1 MTFSE
6 PAYCPQAG
14 PRPIILLH
22 TGGCGPASCLDTIRE
37 PGAVQTVSGDSGAEV
52 GRGRTSGDYMT
63 QGEDGKVLASRKNRF
78 LNRELSWLEFNDRV
92 LDEAHNPNH
101 PLFEQLRFLS
111 ISANNLD
118 EFYMVRVAGLMA
130 QVREGI
136 TRRSEDGLTPEAQ
149 LVAIRARA
157 GQLMERQQE
166 RWRGLTRELH
176 AAEVTLVPALAFT
189 DGERNW
195 ARRHFEAQL
204 FPVLTPLACDPAHP
218 FPFLPNLGLSLVL
231 SLQDREDR
239 TPMTALLPIPAQ
251 VPRFIR
257 LPGRAIRF
265 LRIEELLSLHFEELF
280 PGFQVQETAT
290 FRVIRD
296 SDVEFEEEAEDLMR
310 EFESA
315 LLRRRRG
322 RVIHLRVSSGISDEL
337 RDFLMNEL
345 VVGLDDVFEAGDLLG
360 LRDIQ
365 EMIVA
370 KERRD
375 LVFTPHHPRF
385 PERIRDFG
393 GDTLAAIRRK
403 DILVHHPYESFDV
416 VVQFLKEAVADPDVV
431 AIKQTL
437 YRTSE
442 DSAIM
447 RALIEG
453 AERGKNVTALVE
465 LKARFDEEANIR
477 LARTMERA
485 GVHVVFGLMDLKTH
499 AKISLVVRREG
510 KRLRSYTHLATGNYH
525 PITARV
531 YTDLSFFTSDPAIG
545 KDAARVFNFLTGYA
559 RPGAMDKLTLAPFD
573 LRTRLTDLIDAEIAH
588 AKAGRPASIWAKMNS
603 LVDPG
608 IIDALYRAAQAGVK
622 IRLMVRGICCLRP
635 GVPGLSETIRVRS
648 IVGRFLEHSRIVAFG
663 NGQRMPSRKA
673 LVFLSSADWMPR
685 NLDRRVEVLI
695 PVENATVHRQILDQI
710 LMANLKDN
718 EQSWELNADGSW
730 RRRTPKRKA
739 FSAHRYFMTNPSLS
753 GRGSALKGERRV
765 PRLTLGSEE
774 E

>member
-1 MTFSE
+1 MS
-6 PAYCPQAG
+6 
-14 PRPIILLH
+14 
-22 TGGCGPASCLDTIRE
+22 GGEGGK
-37 PGAVQTVSGDSGAEV
+37 GALG
-52 GRGRTSGDYMT
+52 GRD
-63 QGEDGKVLASRKNRF
+63 RF

-92 LDEAHNPNH
+92 LDEAHNPSH
-101 PLFEQLRFLS
+101 PLLEQLRFLS

-130 QVREGI
+130 QAREGV
-136 TRRSEDGLTPEAQ
+136 TRRSEDGRTPEAQ
-149 LVAIRARA
+149 LEAIRSRA
-157 GQLMERQQE
+157 GRLMERQQE

-176 AAEVTLVPALAFT
+176 AAGITVVPAAALTA
-189 DGERNW
+189 DERAW
-195 ARRHFEAQL
+195 ARKTFDTQL

-218 FPFLPNLGLSLVL
+218 FPILPNLGLALVL
-231 SLQDREDR
+231 SLIRPEDG
-239 TPMTALLPIPAQ
+239 TPMRALLPIPQQ
-251 VPRFIR
+251 VPRFLR
-257 LPGRAIRF
+257 LPGRAVRF
-265 LRIEELLSLHFEELF
+265 VRVEDLLSLHFQDLF
-280 PGFQVQETAT
+280 PGFEIEERAQ

-315 LLRRRRG
+315 LQRRRRG
-322 RVIHLRVSSGISDEL
+322 RVIHLRVSAGISDAL

-345 VVGLDDVFEAGDLLG
+345 GVGIDDVFEAGDLLG
-360 LRDIQ
+360 IRDAA
-365 EMIVA
+365 ELIVA
-370 KERRD
+370 RERRE
-375 LVFTPHHPRF
+375 LVFPPHHPRF

-393 GDTLAAIRRK
+393 GNTLAAIRRK

-416 VVQFLKEAVADPDVV
+416 VVQFLKDAVADPDVV

-442 DSAIM
+442 DSPIV

-453 AERGKNVTALVE
+453 AEQGKNVTALVE
-465 LKARFDEEANIR
+465 LKARFDEEANMR
-477 LARTMERA
+477 LARTMEHA
-485 GVHVVFGLMDLKTH
+485 GVHVVFGLMEMKTH

-525 PITARV
+525 PVTARI

-545 KDAARVFNFLTGYA
+545 KDAARIFNFLTGYA
-559 RPGAMDKLTLAPFD
+559 RPGAMEKLTVAPFE
-573 LRTRLTDLIDAEIAH
+573 LRERLMERIEAEIGH
-588 AKAGRPASIWAKMNS
+588 ARAGRPATIWGKMNS

-608 IIDALYRAAQAGVK
+608 IIDALYRASQAGVK

-663 NGQRMPSRKA
+663 NGEKMPSRSA
-673 LVFLSSADWMPR
+673 LVYLSSADWMPR

-695 PVENATVHRQILDQI
+695 PVENPTVHRQILDQI

-718 EQSWELNADGSW
+718 VQSWELTADGSW

-753 GRGSALKGERRV
+753 GRGSALKGERRI
-765 PRLTLGSEE
+765 PRLTLGTDED
-774 E
+774 